1 VLSVLRRLLRDAPA
15 PIHTDDV
22 AAWWNAFCDRRPDVV
37 EPVDHALVAGFSAD
51 RVGYALAGGYEA
63 ALRIVA
69 PSLPERA
76 IASFCATEQGG
87 NHPRA
92 IETRLTAD
100 GDRLSVTGAK
110 RWSTMGPLAGVLLV
124 VASEGV
130 DDAGRNRLRVVA
142 VDARAPGVTVRAMSP
157 PPFVP
162 EVPHG
167 IVELDRVVVDASAL
181 LPGDGYVRYVKPFR
195 TIEDIHVH
203 AAVLGY
209 LLSVARRSSFGHDAI
224 ERLLAG
230 VVTTRALASLDP
242 ARPETHVAL
251 AGLLAADARMIADLA
266 PSWARVDAA
275 ERDRWQRDQALFG
288 VAGKIRELRRQRAWE
303 ALTSAEHP

>member
-1 VLSVLRRLLRDAPA
+1 VLAVLRRLLHEIPEPIRAADA
-15 PIHTDDV
+15 D
-22 AAWWNAFCDRRPDVV
+22 AWWQPFCERSSDLEQLIDR
-37 EPVDHALVAGFSAD
+37 ALVAGFCAD

-63 ALRIVA
+63 ALRVIV

-92 IETRLTAD
+92 IETRLTRE

-110 RWSTMGPLAGVLLV
+110 RWSTMGPLASVLLV
-124 VASEGV
+124 VVSEGA

-142 VDARAPGVTVRAMSP
+142 VDARAPGVTVRAMP
-157 PPFVP
+157 LLAFVP
-162 EVPHG
+162 EVPHAT
-167 IVELDRVVVDASAL
+167 VDLDHVVVDAGAL

-209 LLSVARRSSFGHDAI
+209 VFSVARRYSFGHEAV
-224 ERLLAG
+224 ERLVG
-230 VVTTRALASLDP
+230 SVVTTRALAALDP
-242 ARPETHVAL
+242 AAPETHVAL

-288 VAGKIRELRRQRAWE
+288 VAGKVREQRRQRAWA
-303 ALTSAEHP
+303 ALARSGVT